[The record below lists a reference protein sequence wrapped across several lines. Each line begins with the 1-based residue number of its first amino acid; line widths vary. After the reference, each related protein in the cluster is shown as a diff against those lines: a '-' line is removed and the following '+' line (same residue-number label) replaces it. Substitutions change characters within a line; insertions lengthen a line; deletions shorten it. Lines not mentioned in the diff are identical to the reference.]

1 MSEMPGLGLNRR
13 LSTLSLRELSELGDA
28 LSAVRHGVAVERV
41 SNAPLAVDVA
51 RWQIRHSG
59 WRFVRQPG
67 YLVVVLVLTTLQF
80 LVRGAVVALLVAGA
94 LMASAIVVSH
104 VLGRRAGRRCRCERA
119 VGRHRTSAGASPA
132 T

>member
-1 MSEMPGLGLNRR
+1 L
-13 LSTLSLRELSELGDA
+13 TQALSLQELSELGDA

-59 WRFVRQPG
+59 SRFVRQPG

-104 VLGRRAGRRCRCERA
+104 VLGRRAERSLEA
-119 VGRHRTSAGASPA
+119 NQGTLGDE
-132 T
+132 

>member
-1 MSEMPGLGLNRR
+1 MSEMPGPGLNRR
-13 LSTLSLRELSELGDA
+13 LSTLSLRELSELGDT

-41 SNAPLAVDVA
+41 SNASLAVDVA

-104 VLGRRAGRRCRCERA
+104 VLGRRAERSLEA
-119 VGRHRTSAGASPA
+119 NQGTLGDE
-132 T
+132 